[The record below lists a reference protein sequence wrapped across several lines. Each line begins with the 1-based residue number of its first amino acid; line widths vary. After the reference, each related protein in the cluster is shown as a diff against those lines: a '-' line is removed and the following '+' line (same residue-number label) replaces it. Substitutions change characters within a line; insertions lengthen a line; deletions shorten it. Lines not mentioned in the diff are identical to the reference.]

1 MNLIDVGIKWRD
13 HLRWYQRVAL
23 MAWWAGIGACILSM
37 LLGAWLLLA
46 TDRDSVEQSSAA
58 AAVLLGILVLFV
70 TRSAVALAARR
81 RRVRLRRIY
90 Y

>member
-23 MAWWAGIGACILSM
+23 MAWWVGIGACILSM

-46 TDRDSVEQSSAA
+46 TDGDSVEQSSAA